1 MRMVRLLICRQL
13 LQYMYT
19 GSLGEAAK
27 GREAELLAAADKYSL
42 LELKRQCEKVRR
54 LHLSS
59 LMSRRPKSHEILTKV
74 LCQEVH
80 AATVLSLLVVADRHE
95 ASELKSTCVKV
106 GFLNLES
113 M

>member
-1 MRMVRLLICRQL
+1 MKFCR
-13 LQYMYT
+13 
-19 GSLGEAAK
+19 
-27 GREAELLAAADKYSL
+27 
-42 LELKRQCEKVRR
+42 
-54 LHLSS
+54 
-59 LMSRRPKSHEILTKV
+59 KV